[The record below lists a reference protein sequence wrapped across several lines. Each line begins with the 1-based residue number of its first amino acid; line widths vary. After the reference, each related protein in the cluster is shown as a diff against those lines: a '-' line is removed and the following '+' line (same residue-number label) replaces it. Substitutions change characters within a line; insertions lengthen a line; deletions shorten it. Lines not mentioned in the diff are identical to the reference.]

1 MNFDFYG
8 GHKHLK
14 HPFKVA
20 GTTLKT
26 EIGPRTPVCGG
37 HSLLKQHF
45 FDLLRWL
52 YLPPL
57 KISTKGTCPPECFV

>member
-1 MNFDFYG
+1 MNFDFVG

-20 GTTLKT
+20 GTTLKI
-26 EIGPRTPVCGG
+26 EIRPNSPLRGG
-37 HSLLKQHF
+37 CNHLKQPF
-45 FDLLRWL
+45 FALLRWL

-57 KISTKGTCPPECFV
+57 KISTKGTCPRGCWL